1 MNLIKRVQL
10 AYWRYI
16 YNMEMHRKYELEKI
30 YINENLEI
38 RAMLSRA
45 NEKILELEGV
55 KEW

>member
-16 YNMEMHRKYELEKI
+16 YNMETHRKYELEKI
-30 YINENLEI
+30 YINESLQISHMI
-38 RAMLSRA
+38 RHA
-45 NEKILELEGV
+45 NARILELEGQ